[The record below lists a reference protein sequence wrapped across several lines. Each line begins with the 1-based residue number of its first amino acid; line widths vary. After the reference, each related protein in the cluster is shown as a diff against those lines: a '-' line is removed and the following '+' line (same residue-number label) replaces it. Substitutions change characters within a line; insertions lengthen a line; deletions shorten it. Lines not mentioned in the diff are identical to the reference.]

1 MCRVGALRRTPLFRT
16 AGMNWEQ
23 ARKLLF
29 HKRHGAPLKGPAL
42 APRRDIDELTAVRA
56 ASICIASGKGGTGK
70 SVVTAS
76 LATLL
81 ARSGRTLIVD
91 ADMGV
96 GNAHIL
102 HNLSPAHSF
111 VDVVEGRLSV
121 REVLVHARPQLDLLA
136 AGSGV
141 SRMAGLSN
149 YEMHLVACG
158 IESLESD
165 YQRVL
170 IDSAAGISMQ
180 TVAFAAASDVV
191 LIVTTPDVTALT
203 DAYAFLKVFTQ
214 RRADCVPLF
223 VVNRATDETEALA
236 VAERFRAVSRKFLSR
251 EPRSIGW
258 IPDDRAVVR
267 SVSAREPVVV
277 AEPESPAAQA
287 LQRIA
292 LELQQEIAAH
302 HARGLGRQLL
312 RTVGYTPKSA

>member
-1 MCRVGALRRTPLFRT
+1 
-16 AGMNWEQ
+16 MNWEQ

-29 HKRHGAPLKGPAL
+29 KTRHDDPHGHVATTPHRDVDGPNVL
-42 APRRDIDELTAVRA
+42 RA
-56 ASICIASGKGGTGK
+56 SSLCIASGKGGTGK

-76 LATLL
+76 LALL
-81 ARSGRTLIVD
+81 FSRAGRTLIVD

-102 HNLSPAHSF
+102 QNISPEHSF
-111 VDVVEGRLSV
+111 VDVVEGRLAV

-149 YEMHLVACG
+149 FEMHLIGCG
-158 IESLESD
+158 LESLETD
-165 YQRVL
+165 YSHLL

-180 TVAFAAASDVV
+180 TVAFAAASDCV

-223 VVNRATDETEALA
+223 LVNRASGEEEADA
-236 VAERFRAVSRKFLSR
+236 VAERFRGVSRKFLAR
-251 EPRSIGW
+251 EPRCIGW
-258 IPDDRAVVR
+258 IPEDRAVVR
-267 SVSAREPVVV
+267 SVSARAPVVS
-277 AEPESPAAQA
+277 AEPESPAALA
-287 LQRIA
+287 LQRICA
-292 LELQQEIAAH
+292 ALQQEFALQ

-312 RTVGYTPKSA
+312 RTVGYTPKIA

>member
-1 MCRVGALRRTPLFRT
+1 
-16 AGMNWEQ
+16 MNWEQ

-29 HKRHGAPLKGPAL
+29 QRRGAPARGHAQAL
-42 APRRDIDELTAVRA
+42 RRDIDEFSAVRA
-56 ASICIASGKGGTGK
+56 ASLCIASGKGGTGK

-81 ARSGRTLIVD
+81 ARAGRTLIVD

-102 HNLSPAHSF
+102 QNLSPEHSF

-149 YEMHLVACG
+149 YEMHLIACG
-158 IESLESD
+158 LESLETEF
-165 YQRVL
+165 QHVL

-191 LIVTTPDVTALT
+191 LLVTTPDVTALT

-223 VVNRATDETEALA
+223 LVNRAGSEEEALA
-236 VAERFRAVSRKFLSR
+236 VAERFRAVARKFLSR
-251 EPRSIGW
+251 EPRSVGW
-258 IPDDRAVVR
+258 IPEDRAVVR
-267 SVSAREPVVV
+267 SVSAREPVV
-277 AEPESPAAQA
+277 AADPDSPAAQA
-287 LQRIA
+287 LLRIGVV
-292 LELQQEIAAH
+292 LQQELAAG

-312 RTVGYTPKSA
+312 RTVGYTPKIA

>member
-1 MCRVGALRRTPLFRT
+1 
-16 AGMNWEQ
+16 MNWDQ

-29 HKRHGAPLKGPAL
+29 RQRRGTPAGAPAY
-42 APRRDIDELTAVRA
+42 APRRDVEDLTAVRA
-56 ASICIASGKGGTGK
+56 GSLCIASGKGGTGK

-81 ARSGRTLIVD
+81 ARTGRTLIVD

-102 HNLSPAHSF
+102 QNVSPEHSF

-121 REVLVHARPQLDLLA
+121 REVLAHARPQLDLLA

-149 YEMHLVACG
+149 YEMHLIACG
-158 IESLESD
+158 LESLETD
-165 YQRVL
+165 YKHVL

-191 LIVTTPDVTALT
+191 LLVTTPDVTALT

-223 VVNRATDETEALA
+223 LVNRATDEAEAEA
-236 VAERFRAVSRKFLSR
+236 VAERFRGVARKFLAR

-258 IPDDRAVVR
+258 IPEDRAVVR
-267 SVSAREPVVV
+267 SVSMREPLV
-277 AEPESPAAQA
+277 ACEPDSPAALA
-287 LQRIA
+287 LQRIGVS
-292 LELQQEIAAH
+292 LKQEISAAR
-302 HARGLGRQLL
+302 ARGLGRQLL

>member
-1 MCRVGALRRTPLFRT
+1 
-16 AGMNWEQ
+16 MNWDQ

-29 HKRHGAPLKGPAL
+29 RQRRGAPPRAL
-42 APRRDIDELTAVRA
+42 AYAPRGDVDELTAVRA
-56 ASICIASGKGGTGK
+56 ASLCIASGKGGTGK

-76 LATLL
+76 LAALL
-81 ARSGRTLIVD
+81 SRAGHTLIVD

-102 HNLSPAHSF
+102 QNVSPEHSF

-121 REVLVHARPQLDLLA
+121 REVLAHARPQLDLLA

-141 SRMAGLSN
+141 SRMAGLSS
-149 YEMHLVACG
+149 YEMHLIACG
-158 IESLESD
+158 IESLETD
-165 YQRVL
+165 YKYVL

-180 TVAFAAASDVV
+180 TVAFAAASDLV
-191 LIVTTPDVTALT
+191 LLVTTPDVTALT

-223 VVNRATDETEALA
+223 LVNRAADEAEAEA
-236 VAERFRAVSRKFLSR
+236 VAERFRAVSRKFLAR

-267 SVSAREPVVV
+267 SVSLREPVV
-277 AEPESPAAQA
+277 ASEADSPAAQA

-292 LELQQEIAAH
+292 VVLQQELAAQR
-302 HARGLGRQLL
+302 ARGLGRQLL

>member
-1 MCRVGALRRTPLFRT
+1 
-16 AGMNWEQ
+16 MNWDQ

-29 HKRHGAPLKGPAL
+29 RQRRDAPAGAPAY
-42 APRRDIDELTAVRA
+42 APRGGVDELTGVRA
-56 ASICIASGKGGTGK
+56 GSLCVASGKGGTGK

-81 ARSGRTLIVD
+81 SRTGRTLIVD

-102 HNLSPAHSF
+102 QNVSPEHSF

-121 REVLVHARPQLDLLA
+121 REVLAHARPQLDLLA

-149 YEMHLVACG
+149 YEMHLIACG
-158 IESLESD
+158 LESLESD
-165 YQRVL
+165 YQHVL

-180 TVAFAAASDVV
+180 TVAFAAASDIV
-191 LIVTTPDVTALT
+191 LLVTTPDVTALT

-223 VVNRATDETEALA
+223 LVNRASDEAEAEA
-236 VAERFRAVSRKFLSR
+236 VAERFRGVSRKFLAR

-258 IPDDRAVVR
+258 IPEDRAVVR
-267 SVSAREPVVV
+267 SVSTREPLV
-277 AEPESPAAQA
+277 ASEPDSPAALA

-292 LELQQEIAAH
+292 VSLKQEISAQR
-302 HARGLGRQLL
+302 ARGLGRQLL

>member
-1 MCRVGALRRTPLFRT
+1 
-16 AGMNWEQ
+16 MNWDQ

-29 HKRHGAPLKGPAL
+29 QRHGAPPAGHAH
-42 APRRDIDELTAVRA
+42 APRADVDELSAVRA
-56 ASICIASGKGGTGK
+56 ASLCIASGKGGTGK

-81 ARSGRTLIVD
+81 ARAGRTLIVD

-102 HNLSPAHSF
+102 QNLSPEHSF

-121 REVLVHARPQLDLLA
+121 REVLVHARAELDLLA

-158 IESLESD
+158 LESLETD
-165 YQRVL
+165 YQHVL

-180 TVAFAAASDVV
+180 TVAFAAASDAV

-214 RRADCVPLF
+214 RRPDCVPLF
-223 VVNRATDETEALA
+223 VVNRAADEEEAEA
-236 VAERFRAVSRKFLSR
+236 VAERLRAVSRKFLAR

-258 IPDDRAVVR
+258 IPEDRAVVR
-267 SVSAREPVVV
+267 SVSAREPVVS
-277 AEPESPAAQA
+277 AEPGSPASEA

-292 LELQQEIAAH
+292 LELQHELALQR
-302 HARGLGRQLL
+302 ARGLGRQLL
-312 RTVGYTPKSA
+312 RTVGYTPKIA